1 MSAAASKPPFLTPE
15 PLGLGARRVGSTDV
29 CTFGVRGRE
38 MKNNPKESLESG
50 IEAHG
55 DMSSDKR
62 ESFLRSRDF

>member
-1 MSAAASKPPFLTPE
+1 M
-15 PLGLGARRVGSTDV
+15 